1 MKSTGV
7 VRKVDELGRV
17 VIPKELR
24 YTMDI
29 AERDAM
35 EVYVDED
42 QIILKKYQPN
52 NMCQVTGEVS
62 NNNLSL
68 ANGKII
74 LSPEGAEE
82 IIDQLQEYVDQ
93 SRSVTS

>member
-17 VIPKELR
+17 VLPKELR

-62 NNNLSL
+62 NSNLTL

-74 LSPEGAEE
+74 LSPDGAEE
-82 IIDQLQEYVDQ
+82 IIGQLQEYVEH